1 MGGKLDAP
9 EPGDLRRS
17 RFRGYRKPARRERFL
32 AETNH
37 VVPWVVLCAPV
48 APACPKPEGAGRP
61 AVGLERMLRIYFPQH
76 WFNLPA
82 R

>member
-1 MGGKLDAP
+1 MRQSQATFAEAGSGA
-9 EPGDLRRS
+9 
-17 RFRGYRKPARRERFL
+17 YRKPTRRERFL
-32 AETNH
+32 AEMNH
-37 VVPWVVLCAPV
+37 VVPWVVLCAPI
-48 APACPKPEGAGRP
+48 APAYPKSEGAGRP